1 MKPAQPL
8 PGTPEF
14 TAATRA
20 NLLTALGPGFLGI
33 QCAIIFSNDA
43 DHNDDPSRVAAFDP
57 NGLLM
62 RAVRSNLGPDRGQW
76 STDAGQNHN
85 EHLYKVRCSYRSR
98 TTPSVQIC
106 AVDAHGGQYPEML
119 IMDVDE
125 HNPFEEPLEHALEV
139 LKHKLSPRKKDRTTD
154 PKVIA
159 RMLAKAISVEHS
171 V

>member
-1 MKPAQPL
+1 MESVKPL

-43 DHNDDPSRVAAFDP
+43 NDNEDRSRAVAVDPS
-57 NGLLM
+57 GMLL
-62 RAVRSNLGPDRGQW
+62 RAIQSNIGPKKGQW

-85 EHLYKVRCSYRSR
+85 AHGYKVEISYRSR
-98 TTPSVQIC
+98 TTPSVQAC
-106 AVDAHGGQYPEML
+106 KVRVVNGSDTVKLQYDYML
-119 IMDVDE
+119 LLDVDKYS
-125 HNPFEEPLEHALEV
+125 PFVNMPGHIVELVENV
-139 LKHKLSPRKKDRTTD
+139 GSRTTD

-159 RMLAKAISVEHS
+159 RMLAKAIRA
-171 V
+171 